1 MAATKEIF
9 TLLSLPTATTVVAMA
24 APKILTMLQTIL
36 QNVQMVGEE
45 LDEATHKCMQQHAE
59 QLGQEMTRLLH
70 ELEQSGFA
78 WRALLFAPLQHW
90 QFWTVAGVLLLLFGL
105 CWWLRRR
112 SYEPDR
118 RRAEQSCS
126 SNTQEEVEVHE
137 VDSEDALGRSFAK
150 RIPWPVQNLA
160 YRSRVMEELAGDL
173 LRVFHLYFSGSFF
186 PVLQPV
192 IRVGSTFE
200 GWSPR
205 EEDARYRLLLPLQP
219 PRGHAFRL
227 ELGTAGEMPAK
238 DSRVRV
244 ALECI
249 CRRPELVDDTLC
261 FLHHPEEELRE
272 NQAPSLLHT
281 LCTGS
286 YLDAQKTA
294 RWFQDTVRSA
304 WGVVPLS
311 RLYKMNLL
319 PSSRSCKMQLI
330 STSGRSLF
338 AKIIFGVQLG
348 VSDIFLSSQP
358 AEPGLIPSTRWPQS
372 CVVAEA
378 KFFRVVARQ
387 APRDS
392 FHLKCL
398 QICAR
403 ILEGTA
409 FSTYTFKTAVM
420 HLLTTTPLS
429 DWRRRHFM
437 LRLED
442 IMRYLDDC
450 LKEKRLN
457 HFFFGNEHVPEEI
470 ILPPAF
476 PTAEPPNLFQ
486 HLAQDPAA
494 HARAMTEFDELQNR
508 LTSLLFYGRVLL
520 QAKSTIN
527 VVFEQ
532 MLRLCARC
540 PCAEGRLK
548 HLPWE
553 PYANRA
559 PAREHSAGSYHTW
572 HRIPPPTPRHC
583 TTLYSCEVAQQ
594 SADLRTLKGLQAQS
608 CVWKESGDYGGHK
621 GDFHAA
627 FSSHCHD
634 GGGELRGAEKLPGR
648 SGWAGTKREALRMCL
663 PVLSGAPVENL
674 PLPDAPQGVTA
685 ARRDMLD
692 TEKTVLST
700 SSGTSTAG
708 TEILPC
714 RGPILPPGYTPSP
727 TRRSHEG
734 TKSTNASSEVGEELD
749 EATHKCMQQHAEQL
763 GQEMTRLLHELEQ
776 SGFAWRA
783 LLFAPLQHWQ
793 FWTVAG
799 VLLLLFGLCWWLRR
813 RSYEPDRR
821 RAEQSCSSNT
831 QEEVEVHEVDSE
843 DALGRSFAKRIPW
856 PVQNLAY
863 RSRVMEE
870 LAGDLLRVFH
880 MYFSGSFFPVLQ
892 PVIRVGSTFEGWSPR
907 EEDARYRLLLPLQP
921 PRGHAFRLEL
931 GTAGEMPAKD
941 SRVRVELECICR
953 RPELVDDT
961 LCFLHHPEEELRENQ
976 APSLLHTLC
985 TGSYLDAQ
993 KTARWF
999 QDTVRSAWGVV
1010 PLSRL
1015 YKMNLLP
1022 SSRSCKMQLI
1032 STSGRSLFAEIIFG
1046 VQLGVSDIF
1055 LSSQP
1060 AEPGLIPSTRWP
1072 QSCVVAEAKFF
1083 RVVARQAP
1091 RDSFHLKCLQIC
1103 ARILEGTAFSTYT
1116 FKTAVMH
1123 LLTTTPLS
1131 DWRRRHFMLRL
1142 EDIMRYLDDCLKEK
1156 RLNHFFFGNE
1166 HVPEEIILPPAFPT
1180 AEPPNLF
1187 QHLAQDPAAHARA
1200 MTEFDELQNRLTS
1213 LLFYGR

>member
-1 MAATKEIF
+1 MQLKIGIICHPPQLCTLPVCRRAPEASSLGTIRKPSPSHVAPDPAA
-9 TLLSLPTATTVVAMA
+9 
-24 APKILTMLQTIL
+24 
-36 QNVQMVGEE
+36 
-45 LDEATHKCMQQHAE
+45 HAE
-59 QLGQEMTRLLH
+59 ALHDIVQLRQLHTTGKESGDYGGHKGDFHAAFSSHCHDGGGELRGAEKLPGRSGWAGTKQEALRMCLPVL
-70 ELEQSGFA
+70 SG
-78 WRALLFAPLQHW
+78 APVENLPLPDAPQGVTAARRDMLDTEK
-90 QFWTVAGVLLLLFGL
+90 TVLCRHCGSLGLCGAEGRGWLAGVPVM
-105 CWWLRRR
+105 R
-112 SYEPDR
+112 SGACDITET
-118 RRAEQSCS
+118 SHNGG

-173 LRVFHLYFSGSFF
+173 LRVFHMYFSGSFF

-338 AKIIFGVQLG
+338 AEIIFGVQLG

-378 KFFRVVARQ
+378 KFFRVMARQ

-508 LTSLLFYGRVLL
+508 LTSLLFYGR
-520 QAKSTIN
+520 
-527 VVFEQ
+527 
-532 MLRLCARC
+532 
-540 PCAEGRLK
+540 
-548 HLPWE
+548 
-553 PYANRA
+553 
-559 PAREHSAGSYHTW
+559 
-572 HRIPPPTPRHC
+572 
-583 TTLYSCEVAQQ
+583 
-594 SADLRTLKGLQAQS
+594 
-608 CVWKESGDYGGHK
+608 
-621 GDFHAA
+621 
-627 FSSHCHD
+627 
-634 GGGELRGAEKLPGR
+634 
-648 SGWAGTKREALRMCL
+648 
-663 PVLSGAPVENL
+663 
-674 PLPDAPQGVTA
+674 
-685 ARRDMLD
+685 
-692 TEKTVLST
+692 
-700 SSGTSTAG
+700 
-708 TEILPC
+708 
-714 RGPILPPGYTPSP
+714 
-727 TRRSHEG
+727 
-734 TKSTNASSEVGEELD
+734 
-749 EATHKCMQQHAEQL
+749 
-763 GQEMTRLLHELEQ
+763 
-776 SGFAWRA
+776 
-783 LLFAPLQHWQ
+783 
-793 FWTVAG
+793 
-799 VLLLLFGLCWWLRR
+799 
-813 RSYEPDRR
+813 
-821 RAEQSCSSNT
+821 
-831 QEEVEVHEVDSE
+831 
-843 DALGRSFAKRIPW
+843 
-856 PVQNLAY
+856 
-863 RSRVMEE
+863 
-870 LAGDLLRVFH
+870 
-880 MYFSGSFFPVLQ
+880 
-892 PVIRVGSTFEGWSPR
+892 
-907 EEDARYRLLLPLQP
+907 
-921 PRGHAFRLEL
+921 
-931 GTAGEMPAKD
+931 
-941 SRVRVELECICR
+941 
-953 RPELVDDT
+953 
-961 LCFLHHPEEELRENQ
+961 
-976 APSLLHTLC
+976 
-985 TGSYLDAQ
+985 
-993 KTARWF
+993 
-999 QDTVRSAWGVV
+999 
-1010 PLSRL
+1010 
-1015 YKMNLLP
+1015 
-1022 SSRSCKMQLI
+1022 
-1032 STSGRSLFAEIIFG
+1032 
-1046 VQLGVSDIF
+1046 
-1055 LSSQP
+1055 
-1060 AEPGLIPSTRWP
+1060 
-1072 QSCVVAEAKFF
+1072 
-1083 RVVARQAP
+1083 
-1091 RDSFHLKCLQIC
+1091 
-1103 ARILEGTAFSTYT
+1103 
-1116 FKTAVMH
+1116 
-1123 LLTTTPLS
+1123 
-1131 DWRRRHFMLRL
+1131 
-1142 EDIMRYLDDCLKEK
+1142 
-1156 RLNHFFFGNE
+1156 
-1166 HVPEEIILPPAFPT
+1166 
-1180 AEPPNLF
+1180 
-1187 QHLAQDPAAHARA
+1187 
-1200 MTEFDELQNRLTS
+1200 
-1213 LLFYGR
+1213 

>member
-1 MAATKEIF
+1 
-9 TLLSLPTATTVVAMA
+9 
-24 APKILTMLQTIL
+24 
-36 QNVQMVGEE
+36 
-45 LDEATHKCMQQHAE
+45 MQQHAE

-173 LRVFHLYFSGSFF
+173 LRVFHMYFSGSFF

-192 IRVGSTFE
+192 IGVGSTFE

-238 DSRVRV
+238 DCRVRV

-294 RWFQDTVRSA
+294 RWFEDTVRSA

-338 AKIIFGVQLG
+338 AEIIFGVQLG

-378 KFFRVVARQ
+378 KFFRVMARQ

-508 LTSLLFYGRVLL
+508 LTSLLFYGLGIICHPP
-520 QAKSTIN
+520 Q
-527 VVFEQ
+527 
-532 MLRLCARC
+532 LCT
-540 PCAEGRLK
+540 
-548 HLPWE
+548 LPVCR
-553 PYANRA
+553 RA
-559 PAREHSAGSYHTW
+559 PEASSLGTIRKPSPSARAQRRLLPHVAPDPAAHAEALHDIVQLRQLHT
-572 HRIPPPTPRHC
+572 T
-583 TTLYSCEVAQQ
+583 
-594 SADLRTLKGLQAQS
+594 G
-608 CVWKESGDYGGHK
+608 KESGDYGGHK

-692 TEKTVLST
+692 TEKTVLCRH
-700 SSGTSTAG
+700 TAG

-734 TKSTNASSEVGEELD
+734 TKSTNASSEVSTKGAD
-749 EATHKCMQQHAEQL
+749 PISQDGISKRKAPTGHVTQS
-763 GQEMTRLLHELEQ
+763 G

-941 SRVRVELECICR
+941 SRVRVALECICR

>member
-36 QNVQMVGEE
+36 QNVQM
-45 LDEATHKCMQQHAE
+45 
-59 QLGQEMTRLLH
+59 
-70 ELEQSGFA
+70 
-78 WRALLFAPLQHW
+78 
-90 QFWTVAGVLLLLFGL
+90 
-105 CWWLRRR
+105 
-112 SYEPDR
+112 
-118 RRAEQSCS
+118 
-126 SNTQEEVEVHE
+126 
-137 VDSEDALGRSFAK
+137 
-150 RIPWPVQNLA
+150 
-160 YRSRVMEELAGDL
+160 
-173 LRVFHLYFSGSFF
+173 
-186 PVLQPV
+186 
-192 IRVGSTFE
+192 
-200 GWSPR
+200 
-205 EEDARYRLLLPLQP
+205 
-219 PRGHAFRL
+219 
-227 ELGTAGEMPAK
+227 
-238 DSRVRV
+238 
-244 ALECI
+244 
-249 CRRPELVDDTLC
+249 
-261 FLHHPEEELRE
+261 
-272 NQAPSLLHT
+272 
-281 LCTGS
+281 
-286 YLDAQKTA
+286 
-294 RWFQDTVRSA
+294 
-304 WGVVPLS
+304 
-311 RLYKMNLL
+311 
-319 PSSRSCKMQLI
+319 
-330 STSGRSLF
+330 
-338 AKIIFGVQLG
+338 
-348 VSDIFLSSQP
+348 
-358 AEPGLIPSTRWPQS
+358 
-372 CVVAEA
+372 
-378 KFFRVVARQ
+378 
-387 APRDS
+387 
-392 FHLKCL
+392 
-398 QICAR
+398 
-403 ILEGTA
+403 
-409 FSTYTFKTAVM
+409 
-420 HLLTTTPLS
+420 
-429 DWRRRHFM
+429 
-437 LRLED
+437 
-442 IMRYLDDC
+442 
-450 LKEKRLN
+450 
-457 HFFFGNEHVPEEI
+457 
-470 ILPPAF
+470 
-476 PTAEPPNLFQ
+476 
-486 HLAQDPAA
+486 
-494 HARAMTEFDELQNR
+494 
-508 LTSLLFYGRVLL
+508 
-520 QAKSTIN
+520 
-527 VVFEQ
+527 
-532 MLRLCARC
+532 
-540 PCAEGRLK
+540 
-548 HLPWE
+548 
-553 PYANRA
+553 
-559 PAREHSAGSYHTW
+559 
-572 HRIPPPTPRHC
+572 
-583 TTLYSCEVAQQ
+583 
-594 SADLRTLKGLQAQS
+594 
-608 CVWKESGDYGGHK
+608 
-621 GDFHAA
+621 
-627 FSSHCHD
+627 
-634 GGGELRGAEKLPGR
+634 
-648 SGWAGTKREALRMCL
+648 
-663 PVLSGAPVENL
+663 
-674 PLPDAPQGVTA
+674 
-685 ARRDMLD
+685 
-692 TEKTVLST
+692 
-700 SSGTSTAG
+700 
-708 TEILPC
+708 
-714 RGPILPPGYTPSP
+714 
-727 TRRSHEG
+727 
-734 TKSTNASSEVGEELD
+734 VGEELD

-941 SRVRVELECICR
+941 SRVRVALECICR